1 MAGKTL
7 EEYFVSLGIKGQ
19 NVVLKN
25 IKDIKKKALDLSKL
39 KPYLYMGQKKS
50 FADISKN
57 ISMSNIAGQS
67 IQTEPSAAEKKQD
80 KIQKDNTNKF
90 VRGAG
95 VVAGAMKTFATSA
108 ASLDPVATMQGM
120 TNAMSKVA
128 GGWEILGFSAGKTVE
143 GLGELMNAGVGM
155 ASGAVN
161 SAKQSAAATYGITQ
175 RDVTTAYYGGMGIK
189 QTDKDGNYIMSR
201 QEHSDLAMAVAGSY
215 GKIQKPMIELL
226 NTLIETKDTAAL
238 GRVASGNWASTG
250 EDRGWILQQ
259 ISNQTQG
266 LPPSIAQAFQKSLLE
281 NNKDLIQN
289 KEEGKYTEEGQR
301 ANAMWRNS
309 DEDLQKNLYAVSVAS
324 EDTLKNLINLN
335 KSFNNITANLVSSGS
350 SLAAVVNTMASA
362 VNGAIAKI
370 NSSSTQK

>member
-19 NVVLKN
+19 NVALKN
-25 IKDIKKKALDLSKL
+25 IKDVKKQATDLTKNKAVLNFGK
-39 KPYLYMGQKKS
+39 G
-50 FADISKN
+50 
-57 ISMSNIAGQS
+57 IAGKTGSTAPTPEQKNE
-67 IQTEPSAAEKKQD
+67 QTPEQKNEEERKNNKKFSEN
-80 KIQKDNTNKF
+80 INKF

-201 QEHSDLAMAVAGSY
+201 QEHSDLAMTIAGSY
-215 GKIQKPMIELL
+215 GKIQKPMVELL
-226 NTLIETKDTAAL
+226 NTLVETKDTAAL

-250 EDRGWILQQ
+250 TDKGWFLQQ
-259 ISNQTQG
+259 IANETQG
-266 LPPSIAQAFQKSLLE
+266 LPPSIAQAIQKSLLE

-289 KEEGKYTEEGQR
+289 KKEGNYTEEGQR

-370 NSSSTQK
+370 NSSSIQK